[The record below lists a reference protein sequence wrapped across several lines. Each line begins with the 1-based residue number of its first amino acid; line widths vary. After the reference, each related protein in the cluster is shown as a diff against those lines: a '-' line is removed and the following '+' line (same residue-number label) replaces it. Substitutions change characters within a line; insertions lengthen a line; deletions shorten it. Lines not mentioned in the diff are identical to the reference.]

1 MKGLG
6 ELVCDRL
13 LSLAM
18 AIAVLAVLLGLARS
32 ANAQAFSRL
41 EAGQQTV
48 TAETGLQA
56 GFVTS
61 LGYAAGLRIGAMDRT
76 LMPFA
81 QATLLVARPDPG
93 DYAFKVGSQISLAS
107 VGWFDLSTQLAFE
120 VAATEN
126 SIYRGTAL
134 RTDLVLLAGHYGRR
148 WFAVA
153 EAGYGRAWL
162 TYIENSDYYRMNF
175 YADARDGWYA
185 GTGGRLHAGAKG
197 GVTLGAVEVVL
208 RAGVTKTETLQD
220 LDLPFYATLGAN
232 YRF

>member
-1 MKGLG
+1 MLCRR
-6 ELVCDRL
+6 VMSL
-13 LSLAM
+13 LWAFALFTALA
-18 AIAVLAVLLGLARS
+18 AAARS
-32 ANAQAFSRL
+32 AHAQAFSRL

-61 LGYAAGLRIGAMDRT
+61 LGYATGLRLDAIDRT

-81 QATLLVARPDPG
+81 QATLLVAKPDPS
-93 DYAFKVGSQISLAS
+93 DYAFRVGSQISVAS
-107 VGWFDLSTQLAFE
+107 IGWFDLSTQLAFE
-120 VAATEN
+120 VAGTEN

-134 RTDLVLLAGHYGRR
+134 RTELVLLAGHYGRR

-162 TYIENSDYYRMNF
+162 TYIENSEYYRMNF
-175 YADARDGWYA
+175 YADARDGWYG

>member
-1 MKGLG
+1 MICRR
-6 ELVCDRL
+6 VMSL
-13 LSLAM
+13 LWAFALFTALA
-18 AIAVLAVLLGLARS
+18 AAARS

-61 LGYAAGLRIGAMDRT
+61 LGYARGLRIGALDRT

-81 QATLLVARPDPG
+81 QATLLVAKPDPG
-93 DYAFKVGSQISLAS
+93 DYAFRVGSQISLAS
-107 VGWFDLSTQLAFE
+107 IGWFDLSTQLAFE

-162 TYIENSDYYRMNF
+162 TYIENSDYYRMTF

>member
-1 MKGLG
+1 MICRRAMSLLWAFALFIA
-6 ELVCDRL
+6 LV
-13 LSLAM
+13 A
-18 AIAVLAVLLGLARS
+18 AARS

-61 LGYAAGLRIGAMDRT
+61 LGYARGLRIDASDPTSRT
-76 LMPFA
+76 LIPFA
-81 QATLLVARPDPG
+81 QATLLVAKPDPG
-93 DYAFKVGSQISLAS
+93 DYAFKVGSQISVVS
-107 VGWFDLSTQLAFE
+107 IGWFDLSTQLAFE
-120 VAATEN
+120 VAGTEN

-134 RTDLVLLAGHYGRR
+134 RTELVLLAGHYGRR

-162 TYIENSDYYRMNF
+162 TYIENSEYYRMNF
-175 YADARDGWYA
+175 YADARDGWYG

>member
-1 MKGLG
+1 VSPGREEICGAEKG
-6 ELVCDRL
+6 
-13 LSLAM
+13 
-18 AIAVLAVLLGLARS
+18 
-32 ANAQAFSRL
+32 N
-41 EAGQQTV
+41 
-48 TAETGLQA
+48 
-56 GFVTS
+56 
-61 LGYAAGLRIGAMDRT
+61 
-76 LMPFA
+76 
-81 QATLLVARPDPG
+81 
-93 DYAFKVGSQISLAS
+93 
-107 VGWFDLSTQLAFE
+107 DLSRDGDSGAGRRRLSGQEAP
-120 VAATEN
+120 TEN

-175 YADARDGWYA
+175 YADARDGWY
-185 GTGGRLHAGAKG
+185 GDTGGRLHAGAKG

-208 RAGVTKTETLQD
+208 RAGVTMTETLQD